1 MMPAGGPSDPSLIWR
16 NNVTS
21 SDEGSLQVFR
31 YTAALF
37 TILLVVTFLSPIPA
51 VLGYATSRNSPE
63 GLSLYLFILAG
74 LIPPVWLLYLYKRYK
89 AFAVEVHNSYLLIQG
104 LREPRRIDFSTVT
117 KVTLVQGGG
126 RGAPYVLSLFDV
138 SGHKLISFTP
148 PSIDNFEKLTV
159 LIKGRAMAEGAKYRY
174 CDVWGNWTA

>member
-1 MMPAGGPSDPSLIWR
+1 
-16 NNVTS
+16 
-21 SDEGSLQVFR
+21 
-31 YTAALF
+31 
-37 TILLVVTFLSPIPA
+37 LLVVTFLSPIPA
-51 VLGYATSRNSPE
+51 VLGYATSRSSPE

-74 LIPPVWLLYLYKRYK
+74 LIPPIWLLYLYKHYK
-89 AFAVEVHNSYLLIQG
+89 AFAVEVHDSYLLIQG
-104 LREPRRIDFSTVT
+104 LREPRRIDFSAVAN
-117 KVTLVQGGG
+117 VTLIQGGG

-159 LIKGRAMAEGAKYRY
+159 LIKGRAMAESAKYRY